1 MKVLVTG
8 GAGFIGSHTVLEML
22 GEGHE
27 VTVLDNMHNASPESL
42 KRVQKLS
49 GKEVKFSEVDL
60 LDVPGMEAIFAAT
73 ECVLV
78 GPRPRRP
85 TRRSGGLHGRRYD
98 AVVHFAGLKA
108 VGESVAKP
116 LLYYENNIAGTVN
129 LLNVMTKYNC
139 TNIVFSSSA
148 TVYGDPASVP
158 ALPLTLT
165 LSPTLSL
172 FLTLALALALALAPT
187 LC

>member
-1 MKVLVTG
+1 MGTQGLALAGPVVEEELPPSLSPRRSSDALKDHVDRMKVLVTG

-22 GEGHE
+22 QEGHE

-49 GKEVKFSEVDL
+49 GKEVMFSEVDL

-85 TRRSGGLHGRRYD
+85 PP
-98 AVVHFAGLKA
+98 AAQ
-108 VGESVAKP
+108 E
-116 LLYYENNIAGTVN
+116 AGTA
-129 LLNVMTKYNC
+129 TG
-139 TNIVFSSSA
+139 TTRSSTSR
-148 TVYGDPASVP
+148 G
-158 ALPLTLT
+158 
-165 LSPTLSL
+165 
-172 FLTLALALALALAPT
+172 
-187 LC
+187 

>member
-49 GKEVKFSEVDL
+49 GKEVTFSEVDL

-85 TRRSGGLHGRRYD
+85 PPT
-98 AVVHFAGLKA
+98 AQ
-108 VGESVAKP
+108 E
-116 LLYYENNIAGTVN
+116 AGTAAG
-129 LLNVMTKYNC
+129 T
-139 TNIVFSSSA
+139 TRSSTSR
-148 TVYGDPASVP
+148 G
-158 ALPLTLT
+158 
-165 LSPTLSL
+165 
-172 FLTLALALALALAPT
+172 
-187 LC
+187 

>member
-49 GKEVKFSEVDL
+49 GKEVTFSEVDL

-73 ECVLV
+73 QCVRV

-85 TRRSGGLHGRRYD
+85 PP
-98 AVVHFAGLKA
+98 AAQ
-108 VGESVAKP
+108 E
-116 LLYYENNIAGTVN
+116 AGTAAG
-129 LLNVMTKYNC
+129 T
-139 TNIVFSSSA
+139 TRSSTS
-148 TVYGDPASVP
+148 
-158 ALPLTLT
+158 
-165 LSPTLSL
+165 LSL
-172 FLTLALALALALAPT
+172 IHI
-187 LC
+187 